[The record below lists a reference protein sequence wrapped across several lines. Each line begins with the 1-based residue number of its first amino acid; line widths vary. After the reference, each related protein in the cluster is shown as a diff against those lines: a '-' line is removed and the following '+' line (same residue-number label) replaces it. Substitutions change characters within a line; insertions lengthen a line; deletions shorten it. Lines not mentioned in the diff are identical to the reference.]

1 MQADAAS
8 LDSLW
13 VHLSPDDNTL
23 KTTQLAAQSSAS
35 ESLKAQNNLNK
46 DINQVCLIDTHVMA
60 VISNEWFRPCHQ
72 LLLTALSNRMQ
83 HRVCGPSMGVIF
95 DSVCM

>member
-13 VHLSPDDNTL
+13 VHLSPDDTTL

-46 DINQVCLIDTHVMA
+46 DINQVCLISAHGMA
-60 VISNEWFRPCHQ
+60 ALQQVIAPVSPGAAESSQPQNA
-72 LLLTALSNRMQ
+72 AL
-83 HRVCGPSMGVIF
+83 GV
-95 DSVCM
+95 